1 MGTKRVGAAGP
12 VPFSIDP
19 GQLPDDGSPVTFE
32 QTFAKRLGTGAA
44 QQNPLTEEDFEN
56 SEWLVEKLEGGT
68 WGTHSVVRGRPS
80 QARLKDEGPG
90 RYRIAPLDRTRNNR
104 KIESLEQTITIL
116 DPSGGLRST
125 NAPEAP
131 ARTVQEG
138 VDMPAWMQMMFQQQA
153 EERAET
159 RRKAEEAERRRE
171 AWEREQALK
180 EEARREREERMAEVR
195 AEREAQ
201 AAREAA
207 ERNNAL
213 ILAGLELARHM
224 VTRPQPQPVVQE
236 RRDDRIQELL
246 LGHILQ
252 ERTREPVAAGGS
264 LKESIEMLMAL
275 DQVAQARADRIPPP
289 PEREEKEEDFG
300 DTMMKMLPMMVG
312 GAMQRGGGGGGQPQ
326 LPAINPEALLA
337 RALEDPAL
345 IAKVAARN
353 PEAIAR
359 TFSKVVKSNPQ
370 IEKAVID
377 VLSAD
382 EGADE
387 EGQ

>member
-1 MGTKRVGAAGP
+1 MGTKRVGASGP

-32 QTFAKRLGTGAA
+32 QTFAKRLGSGSA
-44 QQNPLTEEDFEN
+44 QQNPLTEEDYEH

-90 RYRIAPLDRTRNNR
+90 RYRIAPLDRSRGNR
-104 KIESLEQTITIL
+104 KVENLEQTITIL
-116 DPSGGLRST
+116 DPSGSHRQTS
-125 NAPEAP
+125 APEAP
-131 ARTVQEG
+131 TRNAVEAP
-138 VDMPAWMQMMFQQQA
+138 DMPAWMQMMFQQQA

-171 AWEREQALK
+171 AWEREQSLK
-180 EEARREREERMAEVR
+180 EDARREREERMVEAR

-201 AAREAA
+201 NAREAA

-213 ILAGLELARHM
+213 ILAGLELARNM
-224 VTRPQPQPVVQE
+224 MSRPQPQPVVQE

-252 ERTREPVAAGGS
+252 ERTREQAPAGG

-275 DQVAQARADRIPPP
+275 DQVAQSRADRIPPP
-289 PEREEKEEDFG
+289 PEREEKEEDFS
-300 DTMMKMLPMMVG
+300 DTMMKMLPMLVAG
-312 GAMQRGGGGGGQPQ
+312 GAARGGAAQAPAM
-326 LPAINPEALLA
+326 PAINPEALLA
-337 RALEDPAL
+337 HALQDPRI
-345 IAKVAARN
+345 IAKVAAQN
-353 PEAIAR
+353 PDAIAR
-359 TFSKVVKSNPQ
+359 TFSQVVKSDKR
-370 IEKAVID
+370 IEEAVIR
-377 VLSAD
+377 VLN
-382 EGADE
+382 E
-387 EGQ
+387 EEEEENR